1 MAKRKTSKAI
11 EREQQ
16 SGAGEPERDLTAE
29 LRAEGIERIKI
40 GGFDLDGVL
49 RGKYVSL
56 DKLQSALSTGFGF
69 CDVLFGWD
77 IGDQLYDNATVTGW
91 NTGYP
96 DTLALLDLKTL
107 RRIPWEPKVVSMLC
121 DFHVTKSKPH
131 PACPR
136 SLLKRV
142 VKKAEALGYEPK
154 VGVEFEFFFFKESR
168 DTLAAKGFRN
178 LQPLDPGMFGY
189 SWVRTGQDS
198 ELMRQIW
205 NGCRDFGIQL
215 EGLHTETGPGVYE
228 AALRYN
234 SALEM
239 ADQAAL
245 FKTTLKQIAHQNGI
259 AVTFMAKCNANLPGS
274 SGHLHQSLWADGKNA
289 FYDGRR
295 KHGMSDVMQSFVAG
309 QLQLMRE
316 WTALYSPTINS
327 YKRTVPGL
335 WAPLVACWGVEN
347 RTCSLRIVA
356 PNDAKAVR
364 VEYRQTAADIN
375 PYIAIGA
382 SLAAGLHGIEKQLPL
397 GPEVVGDAGES
408 GPQALPRS
416 LKEATALLGGSKLA
430 KQLLGAEF
438 VDHYVRTRDWEVRQY
453 ERAVTDWELQRYFET
468 V

>member
-1 MAKRKTSKAI
+1 
-11 EREQQ
+11 
-16 SGAGEPERDLTAE
+16 
-29 LRAEGIERIKI
+29 
-40 GGFDLDGVL
+40 
-49 RGKYVSL
+49 
-56 DKLQSALSTGFGF
+56 LSSGFGF
-69 CDVLFGWD
+69 CDVIFGWD
-77 IGDQLYDNATVTGW
+77 VADQLYDNATVTGW
-91 NTGYP
+91 ATGYP
-96 DTLALLDLKTL
+96 DTLAMLDPSTL
-107 RRIPWEPKVVSMLC
+107 RKIPWEPKVASILC

-131 PACPR
+131 PECPR

-142 VKKAEALGYEPK
+142 LGKVAALGYEAK
-154 VGVEFEFFFFKESR
+154 VGVEFEFFFFKETR
-168 DTLAAKGFRN
+168 DTLAAKGYRN

-189 SWVRTGQDS
+189 SWVRTGQDA

-205 NGCRDFGIQL
+205 DGCRDFGIQL

-234 SALEM
+234 GALEI

-259 AVTFMAKCNANLPGS
+259 AVTFMAKVNSGLPGS
-274 SGHLHQSLWADGKNA
+274 SGHMHQSLWAGGKNA
-289 FYDGRR
+289 FYDGRK
-295 KHGMSDVMQSFVAG
+295 KHGMSDLMQSYVAG

-356 PNDAKAVR
+356 PNDPKAVR

-375 PYIAIGA
+375 PYVAIAA
-382 SLAAGLHGIEKQLPL
+382 SIAAGLHGIDKQLPL
-397 GPEVVGDAGES
+397 GPEVVGDAGET
-408 GPQALPRS
+408 GPNALPRS
-416 LKEATALLGGSKLA
+416 LKEANALLAGSRLGR
-430 KQLLGAEF
+430 QLLGAEF
-438 VDHYVRTRDWEVRQY
+438 TDHYVRTRDWEVRQY
-453 ERAVTDWELQRYFET
+453 ERAVSDWELQRYFET